1 MARTTIYI
9 YCIYFVVE
17 KKTYPCIFTNFF
29 SFQVLTGVGFAICIS
44 CLFQS
49 MLDMSIITW
58 SGQAFYLLF
67 ADPENSKNFEDF
79 FYGKVLKL
87 EDGSGLDNLGVLQ
100 GELSLCLGIACIVIF
115 ILIAAGTK
123 SVGKV
128 SHFVLHCSATEIFH
142 FSKNFGGKKLAWT
155 GHM

>member
-1 MARTTIYI
+1 M
-9 YCIYFVVE
+9 
-17 KKTYPCIFTNFF
+17 
-29 SFQVLTGVGFAICIS
+29 
-44 CLFQS
+44 FQS

-128 SHFVLHCSATEIFH
+128 SHFVLHWAC
-142 FSKNFGGKKLAWT
+142 FS
-155 GHM
+155 H

>member
-1 MARTTIYI
+1 
-9 YCIYFVVE
+9 
-17 KKTYPCIFTNFF
+17 
-29 SFQVLTGVGFAICIS
+29 
-44 CLFQS
+44 
-49 MLDMSIITW
+49 MSIITW

-142 FSKNFGGKKLAWT
+142 FSKKFWREKISLDRPYVMQYFVFQAHPLKKFQIIKLDFLNKIFQCVFLNS
-155 GHM
+155 

>member
-1 MARTTIYI
+1 M
-9 YCIYFVVE
+9 
-17 KKTYPCIFTNFF
+17 
-29 SFQVLTGVGFAICIS
+29 
-44 CLFQS
+44 FQS

-128 SHFVLHCSATEIFH
+128 SHFVLH
-142 FSKNFGGKKLAWT
+142 T
-155 GHM
+155 GHLDIIFSSNHNIHKKFVWPLCLGLRPFR

>member
-1 MARTTIYI
+1 MH
-9 YCIYFVVE
+9 FHE
-17 KKTYPCIFTNFF
+17 FFF

-142 FSKNFGGKKLAWT
+142 FSKNLAGKN
-155 GHM
+155 

>member
-1 MARTTIYI
+1 M
-9 YCIYFVVE
+9 
-17 KKTYPCIFTNFF
+17 
-29 SFQVLTGVGFAICIS
+29 FQVLTGVGFAICVS
-44 CLFQS
+44 CMFQS

-128 SHFVLHCSATEIFH
+128 SHFVLHWACF
-142 FSKNFGGKKLAWT
+142 
-155 GHM
+155 

>member
-1 MARTTIYI
+1 M
-9 YCIYFVVE
+9 FFE
-17 KKTYPCIFTNFF
+17 KFTSFFIFLFRF
-29 SFQVLTGVGFAICIS
+29 FQVLTGVGFAICVS
-44 CLFQS
+44 CMFQS

-128 SHFVLHCSATEIFH
+128 SHFVHCSATEIFH
-142 FSKNFGGKKLAWT
+142 FSKNLAGKN
-155 GHM
+155 